1 MERKQL
7 LDDLHGVE
15 RSGPDSAQ
23 LLILC
28 FKGEGVA
35 SSRTRVCVAFKL
47 LPFLLHHSK
56 VK

>member
-23 LLILC
+23 L